1 MEKRLLKDETGFTLI
16 ELMVVVAIIGV
27 LSAIA
32 VPNFK
37 KYQAKAKQSEA
48 KIQLAAVY
56 ASEVGSMAD
65 YDAFATCLLGIG
77 YEWPQRGYYIIG
89 FDVSEIAAVTAT
101 GRMPGANCSSD
112 EVGGYTLVPQT
123 AHLKAGRSTVT
134 GPADLDDLTIAS
146 GEATYIPVEADS
158 FTAAAAGNIASTL
171 TDKWTID
178 TTKKLY
184 NEVVGYQ
191 FLNKSLALKARD
203 LF

>member
-56 ASEVGSMAD
+56 ASEVGAMAD

-89 FDVSEIAAVTAT
+89 FDASETLAITAD
-101 GRMPGANCSSD
+101 GRMSDANCND
-112 EVGGYTLVPQT
+112 DDIAVGPDANTTKGGGHFLAPVVQ
-123 AHLKAGRSTVT
+123 LKSGNPVATVAANLNGTDSAWPAGQM
-134 GPADLDDLTIAS
+134 PAPFI
-146 GEATYIPVEADS
+146 EPEADA
-158 FTAAAAGNIASTL
+158 FTASAAGNIASTL
-171 TDKWTID
+171 VDVWSID
-178 TTKKLY
+178 TTKKLT
-184 NEVVGYQ
+184 NQHVGY
-191 FLNKSLALKARD
+191 
-203 LF
+203 